1 MTTAIITAFVLII
14 AGQGSI
20 GKGLILGT
28 LFSVLNFIIM
38 GEVLPLKIGKTR
50 GKASLVAFGS
60 IISRYVLLAVPI
72 VLGIRF
78 AQFNLCSV
86 IVGIFMVQ
94 MMILGEHIGNA
105 IHFRRKH

>member
-1 MTTAIITAFVLII
+1 MITAIIAAFVLIM
-14 AGQGSI
+14 AGQSAV

-38 GEVLPLKIGKTR
+38 GEVLPLKFGKTR
-50 GKASLVAFGS
+50 GKASFIAFGS
-60 IISRYVLLAVPI
+60 IISRYVFLAVPI
-72 VLGIRF
+72 ILGIRF

-94 MMILGEHIGNA
+94 IMIMSEHIKNA
-105 IHFRRKH
+105 FFFMRKH